1 MLRLL
6 KNKKAQNTI
15 EYALIIAVVVGAFT
29 VMQLYNRRAI
39 NMRVKKG
46 MDKLPLAVLSLEQN
60 NPATGADAGMK
71 ADDPTQHATPL
82 IGADGSFLGD
92 AKDTQYEPYYYT
104 GTYNMETESTEGKEK
119 AAYANDG
126 GQRVLVGRSSKRTG
140 QQEISGTNVKD

>member
-46 MDKLPLAVLSLEQN
+46 MDNLPTSVLSQETTMTL
-60 NPATGADAGMK
+60 NPG
-71 ADDPTQHATPL
+71 
-82 IGADGSFLGD
+82 
-92 AKDTQYEPYYYT
+92 
-104 GTYNMETESTEGKEK
+104 
-119 AAYANDG
+119 
-126 GQRVLVGRSSKRTG
+126 
-140 QQEISGTNVKD
+140 

>member
-29 VMQLYNRRAI
+29 VMQLYNRRSI

-46 MDKLPLAVLSLEQN
+46 MDKLPLAVLSQEGSDINGVL
-60 NPATGADAGMK
+60 ATPK
-71 ADDPTQHATPL
+71 ADGTPGTPL

-92 AKDTQYEPYYYT
+92 AKDLQYEPYYYT
-104 GTYNMETESTEGKEK
+104 GQYNMETVSTEGKEK

-126 GQRVLVGRSSKRTG
+126 GQRILVGRSSQRTG
-140 QQEISGTNVKD
+140 QQEISGTKQAD